1 MTDTLTEPSPLDLL
15 EQAMTRA
22 PQARCPVVHRFTP
35 GLYCREIFIPAGT
48 LLTSAVH
55 KTMHPFVI
63 SAGIIRVQEEGHEPV
78 TYEAPYTGV
87 TTPATRRLLY
97 AVTDTIWTTFHPTTR
112 EPWELRE
119 LLADLVDDPQ
129 AFDEGFIPAYRTEEN
144 LQLPCSTSI

>member
-1 MTDTLTEPSPLDLL
+1 MN
-15 EQAMTRA
+15 
-22 PQARCPVVHRFTP
+22 
-35 GLYCREIFIPAGT
+35 
-48 LLTSAVH
+48 
-55 KTMHPFVI
+55 PFVI

-97 AVTDTIWTTFHPTTR
+97 AITDTIWTTFHPTTR

-129 AFDEGFIPAYRTEEN
+129 AFDEGFLPGYQTAEN
-144 LQLPCSTSI
+144 LLS

>member
-1 MTDTLTEPSPLDLL
+1 MTATLTERTPLDLL
-15 EQAMTRA
+15 EQAMMRA
-22 PQARCPVVHRFTP
+22 PQAQCPVVHRFTP
-35 GLYCREIFIPAGT
+35 GLYCREILIPAGT

-63 SAGIIRVQEEGHEPV
+63 SAGIIRVQAEGEEPV

-87 TTPATRRLLY
+87 TTPGTRRLLY
-97 AVTDTIWTTFHPTTR
+97 ALTDVIWTTFHPTTR

-129 AFDEGFIPAYRTEEN
+129 AFDDGFLPAYRTDEN
-144 LQLPCSTSI
+144 LQLPCTN